1 LKKIIRMEIASVK
14 NSILEIHEVWD
25 VIGDCVDCF
34 KYGEIHESYVVEIL
48 SDYCVSKGY
57 EVEGFPTQKR
67 ALAIVNNDYGEDY
80 FCHERYIKYLDIL
93 ATQHEDVFELMYFY
107 SSTFWP
113 EHFYDEELYR
123 ERLLDYISC
132 DVYEIVF

>member
-1 LKKIIRMEIASVK
+1 MEIELVK
-14 NSILEIHEVWD
+14 NRILDIYEVWA

-34 KYGEIHESYVVEIL
+34 KYGEIHESFVVQII
-48 SDYCVSKGY
+48 SDYCVGKGY
-57 EVEGFPTQKR
+57 EVEGFPIQKR
-67 ALAIVNNDYGEDY
+67 IFEIINANYDEGY
-80 FCHERYIKYLDIL
+80 FCHDRYIKYLDVL

-113 EHFYDEELYR
+113 EQFYDEELYK

-132 DVYEIVF
+132 DVYEIAF